1 MSLDQNLFTLNVVP
15 NKDNALV
22 VDLVDPQG
30 TVHYRK
36 QREPGSVYTIHV
48 FGAFSLHIVRT
59 SHLFVVLYI
68 CVLCR

>member
-30 TVHYRK
+30 TVHYVK
-36 QREPGSVYTIHV
+36 QREPGSVYTINI
-48 FGAFSLHIVRT
+48 FGAFCLP
-59 SHLFVVLYI
+59 
-68 CVLCR
+68 

>member
-48 FGAFSLHIVRT
+48 FGAFSLHIV
-59 SHLFVVLYI
+59 
-68 CVLCR
+68 